1 MAELSK
7 KTARILIDDVASLI
21 DIQLTD
27 NTTPSRAQVVEWLNQ
42 GTLEVLRL
50 VPSKELSDATI
61 YIEKWAS
68 TFTDSDLTHKM
79 LRIISMKRNG
89 VSCEYVEENE
99 FSRIRQFY
107 PHKYTLM
114 NPAYTKTK
122 TANNIRFMTWPSGKV
137 LWQLTYVP
145 YPFVYATGILDE
157 EEETPDSRAIPS
169 SLESFVITYAAAYA
183 RVQDEEP
190 GQFQLYIADWR
201 QRLQMIYG
209 IQADTI
215 EGSL

>member
-7 KTARILIDDVASLI
+7 KTAKDLIDDVASLI

-42 GTLEVLRL
+42 GAIEVFRL
-50 VPSKELSDATI
+50 VPAEELRDSAIYIQKWVASLSDA
-61 YIEKWAS
+61 
-68 TFTDSDLTHKM
+68 DLTHKM
-79 LRIISMKRNG
+79 LRVLSLNRNG
-89 VSCEYVEENE
+89 VSCEKVKEND
-99 FSRIRQFY
+99 FNRIKSLT
-107 PHKYTLM
+107 PLKYTAS
-114 NPAYTKTK
+114 NPAYTRYTL
-122 TANNIRFMTWPSGKV
+122 NNSTYFKMIPGGTV
-137 LWQLTYVP
+137 LWQLTYIP
-145 YPFVYATGILDE
+145 YPFVYATGNDDE
-157 EEETPDSRAIPS
+157 EIEVPDERAVPS

-209 IQADTI
+209 IEADTL